1 MLLTV
6 FDGQASR
13 VKAKTFVIYTLLLT
27 ANGSA
32 WAWAWT
38 AFAERPALL
47 GTALLAYLFG
57 LRHAFD
63 ADNIAAI
70 DNVVRKLTQEGK
82 APCSAGFFFS
92 LGHSTVVFVA
102 SVAIAATAAAM
113 QRQLDAVH
121 DLGGIVGTIVSAFF
135 LLAIGVANFLV
146 LRSVWSALAKVR
158 TGRKISDEGLNAPL
172 ATRGFFAH
180 IFRPLFRVVSRSW
193 HMYPV
198 GSCSASASILPRRSA
213 FSGSLQ
219 PRHCKAC
226 RCGQFLCFRPYLPPG
241 CRSWTRSTVC

>member
-1 MLLTV
+1 MLLTI
-6 FDGQASR
+6 FDDQVSR
-13 VKAKTFVIYTLLLT
+13 VRAKTSVIYTLLLT

-63 ADNIAAI
+63 ADHIAAI

-102 SVAIAATAAAM
+102 SCVPRHLPVPRDHPGLYFMA
-113 QRQLDAVH
+113 
-121 DLGGIVGTIVSAFF
+121 
-135 LLAIGVANFLV
+135 V
-146 LRSVWSALAKVR
+146 LR
-158 TGRKISDEGLNAPL
+158 
-172 ATRGFFAH
+172 
-180 IFRPLFRVVSRSW
+180 
-193 HMYPV
+193 
-198 GSCSASASILPRRSA
+198 
-213 FSGSLQ
+213 
-219 PRHCKAC
+219 
-226 RCGQFLCFRPYLPPG
+226 
-241 CRSWTRSTVC
+241 